1 MKIFLKR
8 NLSVVLA
15 LMMVFT
21 SAMPA
26 FAAPARGKAK
36 NDISGHWAEGD
47 LLTMKDNGVM
57 GGYPDGSMKPDR
69 YVTIAETVKII
80 NKAFQIE
87 GAGDVYAIPY
97 TDVKPHE
104 WYSNDI
110 ALAVENGYLQPVA
123 TGMQL
128 RPNSP
133 ATREQI
139 GAMFSQI
146 MGLPLDSVDSVSGY
160 KDYSKITGGYQYYFA
175 AAVSEGLFVGYPD
188 NTVRPKATV
197 TRAIM
202 AAVSNRAMSSS
213 SNSEL
218 HPIFVGPGDLL
229 VENAG
234 EVISNRIVDNLWIA
248 PSVGEGEVT
257 LENVTV
263 RGKLVIKGGGPKSVI
278 IRGDSDVALVYME
291 KESGDLRLRVESP
304 AIVGNVNINAGSRNY
319 ITGQVDSVIQNVK
332 GSELNVEEALIN
344 TIQVKGESSD
354 LNVDK
359 KSTVNSIT
367 VNRKAAD
374 AFMSLDGKISSV
386 VVYAP
391 FVKTRAYGTIN
402 SVLFTSS
409 AKACEYIAEK
419 GSKTS
424 NVKSDADRVAIR
436 GDGIVENAV
445 ITGNDN
451 IVDTVPTRLEVD
463 KDAQGTTSNGNKIPG
478 GSTGNTTPGGNLD
491 NGGLPVN
498 PNLKVT
504 GMEITKYPSA
514 GKLVYTVGD
523 SLDLTGLEVSIQYDN
538 GSTRKLGLSE
548 FNANSISINP
558 NPDGNT
564 KVLASTKTVKITH
577 VPTKKTATVT
587 LTVNPI
593 PKVKELMITE
603 SPKKEYVNGDNLD
616 LTGMKV
622 LLRFDNETTKTVTF
636 EKTKNSEGNDSDT
649 FRDMGIETG
658 IPNGTQ
664 LNLKSPGDKEET
676 KDVSVSFRN
685 PNNTVIKAADPL
697 VVKITPVPRISGVSA
712 NGYKFSYVYGD
723 KFDFSNMEIRLVNS
737 NPDKP
742 QIVLRYIP
750 ALGDFVIKSSEY
762 TSDSQ
767 YKEADLYKQTAPNGD
782 ILREVKI
789 TQSIAKKDIS
799 VQHGDDVGL
808 GDSDN
813 NKVLK
818 ITHHAKD
825 VAPASTEV
833 NMAIKPPSKAV
844 SATVTNMGV
853 QFDEGDSSNLADWL
867 ITVYRDSVVNQNP
880 NDAQASDSVKVFYGK
895 KATDS
900 TPKLY
905 EYTVKSDD
913 NTWKEYNFKEGDSY
927 RNMQIIVMQKT
938 SSGSTVTGPDLVTS
952 PEYKWQPK
960 DVGIKIIHA
969 ESGVRV
975 DSNGNPIPSS
985 YDNIELAY
993 IPIVVKPEKGLEIF
1007 QISKDP
1013 TFDYNLGKTNIFYVG
1028 KTLDI
1033 NSLEMLIKP
1042 YNGITQ
1048 NYSYAQ
1054 LLELKNGS
1062 DDILKT
1068 VTVTLLRS
1076 DGIEESNPNNITLQK
1091 IHDGAKIKISVIE
1104 NNQTRILYTNP
1115 LRVRT
1120 MISKVDI
1127 YSITPKIGE
1136 TPKTTIAPTP
1146 DWYPQFGS
1154 EFISW
1159 MGDLDSSGKFK
1170 ADTPYYALIK
1180 LRAKPGYTFFGIN
1193 VSDVKVVDTNGT
1205 SKGPVDGSFE
1215 LSEDAETITFRILFS
1230 AMSPEAA
1237 AGIQTLAAPST
1248 QLLTSTSVTG
1258 STAQV
1263 STADEFYSAL
1273 DNSNVGT
1280 IEVVANITLTRSVT
1294 TTKNIIVKDGYT
1306 LTYYVDG
1313 TVSQRNTGI
1322 SNERNKEARQ
1332 FRITK
1337 NATLTVENQATL
1349 NKLGTGDITVDNGGK
1364 VVAYGTLST
1373 AGKKLI
1379 GKQGT
1384 ALKTYGNSAIVI
1396 SATSEGQIMT
1406 LSGNADL
1413 IQSMTLDKSLVVA
1426 NGARLNVK
1434 QGKTLR
1440 ANSGISITNRGTM
1453 YLEDSASIAGS
1464 GEFTGTAPVGN
1475 SFGGFLGADSDAVRY
1490 GSKSTALNY
1499 RKYNSNINMSFTVPY
1514 KTRTVYF
1521 SGVNV
1526 KAGDLK
1532 PGTYTLRG
1540 TDGISSVPIV
1550 IGAPSVK
1557 TGLSRVGLGTNGY
1570 VLPATLRSGNYTV
1583 NGIIGGLNVTL
1594 EINIA

>member
-21 SAMPA
+21 SAMPV
-26 FAAPARGKAK
+26 FSAPARGKAK

-278 IRGDSDVALVYME
+278 ISGESDVALVYME

-319 ITGQVDSVIQNVK
+319 ITGEVDSVIQNVK
-332 GSELNVEEALIN
+332 GSELNVEQASIN
-344 TIQVKGESSD
+344 TIQIKGESSD
-354 LNVDK
+354 LNIDK

-436 GDGIVENAV
+436 GQGIVENAV

-463 KDAQGTTSNGNKIPG
+463 KNAQGTTSNGNKIPG

-514 GKLVYTVGD
+514 EKLVYTVGD
-523 SLDLTGLEVSIQYDN
+523 SLDLTGLEVTIQYDN
-538 GSTRKLGLSE
+538 GSTKKLGLSE

-593 PKVKELMITE
+593 PKVKELMITK
-603 SPKKEYVNGDNLD
+603 SPKTEYVNGENLD
-616 LTGMKV
+616 LTGMEV
-622 LLRFDNETTKTVTF
+622 LLRYDNETTKTVKF
-636 EKTKNSEGNDSDT
+636 ETREISQGNSSDT
-649 FRDMGIETG
+649 FRDMGIETS
-658 IPNGTQ
+658 IPNGTK

-685 PNNTVIKAADPL
+685 SNNTLIKSADPL
-697 VVKITPVPRISGVSA
+697 YLKITPIPRISGVSA
-712 NGYKFSYVYGD
+712 DGYKFSYIYGD
-723 KFDFSNMEIRLVNS
+723 KIDFSGMELTLQSSNSDIPHMILVYDYNL
-737 NPDKP
+737 K
-742 QIVLRYIP
+742 
-750 ALGDFVIKSSEY
+750 DFVIKKDAGVY
-762 TSDSQ
+762 TKD
-767 YKEADLYKQTAPNGD
+767 DLYKQTAANGD

-789 TQSIAKKDIS
+789 TQMVGKIDVT
-799 VQHGDDVGL
+799 VQNGDSVGL
-808 GDSDN
+808 GDQSN

-818 ITHHAKD
+818 ITHYAKD
-825 VAPASTEV
+825 VAPVST
-833 NMAIKPPSKAV
+833 NITITIKPPSKAV
-844 SATVTNMGV
+844 SASISGIKSEFQEGEKVTEEMMNKIRLEIVRDSTITIKPGESLESDLIKV
-853 QFDEGDSSNLADWL
+853 LFSTKLTGGNTFEPYEYRDEVDSGTWKSYNVEGKNLELW
-867 ITVYRDSVVNQNP
+867 VYRKDNTPSGEFVPGYVWKKEDGYIGVKHTESVV
-880 NDAQASDSVKVFYGK
+880 VLG
-895 KATDS
+895 
-900 TPKLY
+900 
-905 EYTVKSDD
+905 E
-913 NTWKEYNFKEGDSY
+913 
-927 RNMQIIVMQKT
+927 
-938 SSGSTVTGPDLVTS
+938 
-952 PEYKWQPK
+952 
-960 DVGIKIIHA
+960 
-969 ESGVRV
+969 
-975 DSNGNPIPSS
+975 NGNPI
-985 YDNIELAY
+985 NIPDYTTRLAKFDVSVISKY
-993 IPIVVKPEKGLEIF
+993 GVEIF
-1007 QISKDP
+1007 RITKDP
-1013 TFDYNLGKTNIFYVG
+1013 TLEGDTNPQSKIFFVKDQLNISGLEVEVKLYGDTTSRYLKTTDKENGSNSFAVDLTGVEEDFHPYYKKLAVSLALSTGTIKEDLTAIILTNDYN
-1028 KTLDI
+1028 
-1033 NSLEMLIKP
+1033 S
-1042 YNGITQ
+1042 
-1048 NYSYAQ
+1048 S
-1054 LLELKNGS
+1054 
-1062 DDILKT
+1062 
-1068 VTVTLLRS
+1068 R
-1076 DGIEESNPNNITLQK
+1076 
-1091 IHDGAKIKISVIE
+1091 IKISMDGNV
-1104 NNQTRILYTNP
+1104 NP
-1115 LRVRT
+1115 
-1120 MISKVDI
+1120 I
-1127 YSITPKIGE
+1127 YSKNLVVKNKIEEVSISGTISPQVGE
-1136 TPKTTIAPTP
+1136 IPNGTIPSIQM
-1146 DWYPQFGS
+1146 YPYLGGATVIWDGRFENG
-1154 EFISW
+1154 E
-1159 MGDLDSSGKFK
+1159 FK
-1170 ADTPYYALIK
+1170 AGESYTAQFTLY
-1180 LRAKPGYTFFGIN
+1180 AKPEYTFKSIGKDKISVAGSTSIELEGDYSN
-1193 VSDVKVVDTNGT
+1193 VDNKISFKVYYPALPQVGST
-1205 SKGPVDGSFE
+1205 S
-1215 LSEDAETITFRILFS
+1215 T
-1230 AMSPEAA
+1230 
-1237 AGIQTLAAPST
+1237 QTTAPST
-1248 QLLTSTSVTG
+1248 QSLSPTSVTG
-1258 STAQV
+1258 STAEV
-1263 STADEFYSAL
+1263 KTADEFYSAL
-1273 DNSNVGT
+1273 QDSSVDDIGVVG
-1280 IEVVANITLTRSVT
+1280 NITLTKSATITKDVNVNDGSTLSYYADANVAGRST
-1294 TTKNIIVKDGYT
+1294 D
-1306 LTYYVDG
+1306 
-1313 TVSQRNTGI
+1313 I
-1322 SNERNKEARQ
+1322 SAQRNKEARQ

-1396 SATSEGQIMT
+1396 SGTPEGQIMT

-1464 GEFTGTAPVGN
+1464 GEFAGTAPVGN
-1475 SFGGFLGADSDAVRY
+1475 SFGGFLGADSDALRY
-1490 GSKSTALNY
+1490 GTKSTALNY